1 MKIKVFES
9 PFPYIQIYDFYTDE
23 ELKLIWKELDFILND
38 YNLLGPDKTASAH
51 DNGVLLKN
59 NLGFFLDSL
68 YTNRE
73 SSNILRINRKIFH
86 VTQEI
91 FDKSNNWFLKNFK
104 SNVDGTLISYYENGH
119 YYNKHYDDAA
129 ATCLTWLYK
138 EPKSFVGGNLL
149 FEDYGIEVEVKNNS
163 LIFFPSIIPHRVST
177 ISMDERYSGKCM
189 GRICISQFIGL
200 APLL

>member
-104 SNVDGTLISYYENGH
+104 SNVDGTLISYYEKYIFNTD
-119 YYNKHYDDAA
+119 NFSAKFS
-129 ATCLTWLYK
+129 L
-138 EPKSFVGGNLL
+138 S
-149 FEDYGIEVEVKNNS
+149 VKK
-163 LIFFPSIIPHRVST
+163 R
-177 ISMDERYSGKCM
+177 
-189 GRICISQFIGL
+189 
-200 APLL
+200 